1 MQKGR
6 TFHRLK
12 ALAEYVAR
20 LRIPVYASHA
30 CFFLVLSAFPM
41 LVLLLVLLRYTG
53 LDVAVLTDFAAL
65 VIPEALLPMAK
76 GLILSAYRNTA
87 GTWIPVSLVVAL
99 WSSSRGM
106 HGLMTGLNAV
116 YHVTESRGYLV
127 TKLLSV
133 GYTLL
138 FLLVLQMTL
147 LFHVFDRTVL
157 DVLRPEGIL
166 GEILNLRFFLLL
178 FLQTALFTGMYMAL
192 PNRRNRLGDSLPGA
206 LLSSAVWLIFSDLYS
221 RYVEHFSGYADIYG
235 SVYALALAML
245 WLYVCVSILF
255 YGGALN
261 YAMTQK
267 RG

>member
-1 MQKGR
+1 MGKRR
-6 TFHRLK
+6 TIHRLK
-12 ALAEYVAR
+12 ALADYVTR

-53 LDVAVLTDFAAL
+53 LSVTVLTDFAAL
-65 VIPEALLPMAK
+65 VIPEALLPTAK

-87 GTWIPVSLVVAL
+87 GTWIPVSLIVAL

-116 YHVTESRGYLV
+116 YHVTENRGYV
-127 TKLLSV
+127 ATKLLSI

-138 FLLVLQMTL
+138 MLLMLLMTL
-147 LFHVFDRTVL
+147 VFHVFDYTVL
-157 DVLRPEGIL
+157 DIL
-166 GEILNLRFFLLL
+166 QPDGVVGEILSLRFFVLL

-192 PNRRNRLGDSLPGA
+192 PNRKNRFLDSLPGA
-206 LLSSAVWLIFSDLYS
+206 VLSSTVWLIFSDLYS
-221 RYVEHFSGYADIYG
+221 RYVEHFTGYTDIYG

-245 WLYVCVSILF
+245 WLYICVSILF

-261 YAMTQK
+261 YAMTAK